1 MKNEERILELLT
13 DLLKRADHTDEQ
25 IMELKERFNKVEWR
39 HDDLTLKLEEMRYQT
54 AQNQKQ
60 INNIT
65 IALANL
71 VALSANTET
80 RVRRLERPDD
90 TPDAA
95 A

>member
-13 DLLKRADHTDEQ
+13 DLLKRADHTDER
-25 IMELKERFNKVEWR
+25 IVELKERFNKVEWR
-39 HDDLTLKLEEMRYQT
+39 HDDLTLKLDEMRYQT

-60 INNIT
+60 INDNT
-65 IALANL
+65 VAMANL
-71 VALSANTET
+71 IALSANTEI
-80 RVRRLERPDD
+80 RVRRLERPTD